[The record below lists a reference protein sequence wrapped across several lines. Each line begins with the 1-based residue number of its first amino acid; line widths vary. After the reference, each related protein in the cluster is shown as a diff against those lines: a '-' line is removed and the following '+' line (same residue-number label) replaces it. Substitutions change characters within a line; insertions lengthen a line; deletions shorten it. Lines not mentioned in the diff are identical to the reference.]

1 MRAILLAG
9 LLATAA
15 AQEICNSQKGD
26 IHTTSFVVNEIDA
39 PTKHERCYAL
49 APPTI
54 LDASFWTRA
63 HLQQYASGRRW
74 YTYLLAAW
82 VLSAATTLLK

>member
-9 LLATAA
+9 LLAAAA
-15 AQEICNSQKGD
+15 AQEICISKKGD
-26 IHTTSFVVNEIDA
+26 IHTTQFVVNEIEA
-39 PTKHERCYAL
+39 PTKHQRCYTL
-49 APPTI
+49 ATPRV
-54 LDASFWTRA
+54 LDTSFWTRA

-74 YTYLLAAW
+74 YTYLLTAW

>member
-15 AQEICNSQKGD
+15 AQEICISKKGD

-39 PTKHERCYAL
+39 PTKHERL
-49 APPTI
+49 
-54 LDASFWTRA
+54 
-63 HLQQYASGRRW
+63 
-74 YTYLLAAW
+74 
-82 VLSAATTLLK
+82 